1 MSYLSILTL
10 EHSLRSRQKRRADLD
25 STSPEMVLASLTSI
39 DFGDISFVMK
49 VGEASYVN
57 LKNLMGEIRYLKPVT

>member
-1 MSYLSILTL
+1 
-10 EHSLRSRQKRRADLD
+10 
-25 STSPEMVLASLTSI
+25 MVLASLTSI